1 MENTPSLSFY
11 LKEKTIS
18 LIFNLLFFDD
28 DKEPEF
34 KLIDGKLLAQISD
47 NFRRH
52 LFENEVIETY
62 NHFSTLYSKKLDS
75 KQKNNL
81 HSLYL
86 YICNTSFDKNIY
98 LKSIGDLTTAEL
110 MSLQVADSFLKNKI
124 EHPLAKGFIADLVM
138 IEGGIQIYKNKYI
151 SKDFYK
157 NVIIK
162 QVEKYDKNVKISRRI

>member
-1 MENTPSLSFY
+1 M
-11 LKEKTIS
+11 
-18 LIFNLLFFDD
+18 
-28 DKEPEF
+28 
-34 KLIDGKLLAQISD
+34 
-47 NFRRH
+47 
-52 LFENEVIETY
+52 FENEVTETY

-110 MSLQVADSFLKNKI
+110 MSLQVADSFL
-124 EHPLAKGFIADLVM
+124 HPLAKGFIADLVM